1 MDRRSVL
8 LGITGTASLTAAEAP
23 AQPQARRR
31 RRQCAALRAS
41 GGPTSWSSAWTS
53 GRPTCR
59 CRTRCQAPAMRR
71 LEAQGVSFDRQYCT
85 APMCTPSRAT
95 MWTGV
100 HAKHTGLWDNTN
112 FAWIGELSR
121 DIPTIG
127 HLLREQGYY
136 TAFKG
141 KWHLSA
147 VPHSED
153 GLEPYGFA
161 DYQQWGDMFGATL
174 QGAML
179 DDTAAFEAIDWLEH
193 KAPRLDQPWLLVC
206 SLVNPHDIMYL
217 RTDPVQA
224 PHPEGLVAGLQSTV
238 QRLGWFERWWDV
250 ALPANFADD
259 YARQPFGVRSYK
271 ENVDLNY
278 GRIPDDRTDLW
289 LKHRNYLINCMRL
302 ADAQFMRILA
312 ALDRLDLWQD
322 TVVILME
329 DHGEMNGAHRMTQ
342 KGGIPFDEAAIVN
355 LTVCAP
361 GGPQGRRTAAVGSH
375 LDLAP
380 TLLAFAGLDEP
391 AIQQRYPH
399 LKGRSLMAAIFD
411 PDQDGPRGSA
421 NAPGDGALVCWDGLN
436 SLDNQWSVS
445 GALRALTGPGT
456 ENPGTPDEMQTK
468 LREAKQRLQ
477 RGRAEIR
484 RARLQQAHLLP
495 RRRGRATT
503 SWCAGSARRSTAI
516 RPPWTSCMRIPTW
529 PCTTWW
535 PIPASWRTW
544 RTRTTPVTT
553 RRWSNAC
560 SASCTPWCSARS
572 ARTGARSIST
582 CSARAR

>member
-1 MDRRSVL
+1 ML
-8 LGITGTASLTAAEAP
+8 LGITSTAYLKAAKAL
-23 AQPQARRR
+23 AQPQPG
-31 RRQCAALRAS
+31 AAVGNAPPSRKQQPNILVLCIDQWQTHMQLPDTVPAS
-41 GGPTSWSSAWTS
+41 
-53 GRPTCR
+53 
-59 CRTRCQAPAMRR
+59 AMRR

-141 KWHLSA
+141 KWHLSS

-153 GLEPYGFA
+153 GLETYGFA

-193 KAPRLDQPWLLVC
+193 KAPTLRQPWMMVC
-206 SLVNPHDIMYL
+206 SLINPHDIMYL

-224 PHPEGLVAGLQSTV
+224 PHPEGLVAGRQSSV
-238 QRLGWFERWWDV
+238 QRLDWFERWWDV
-250 ALPANFADD
+250 ALPTNFADD
-259 YARQPFGVRSYK
+259 YTGQPFGVRSYK

-289 LKHRNYLINCMRL
+289 LKHRNYLINCMLL

-312 ALDRLDLWQD
+312 ALDSLDLWRD
-322 TVVILME
+322 TVVILVE

-342 KGGIPFDEAAIVN
+342 KGGIPFEEAAIVN
-355 LTVCAP
+355 LTVCVP
-361 GGPQGRRTAAVGSH
+361 GGSQGRRTAAVGSH
-375 LDLAP
+375 LDLVP

-399 LKGRSLMAAIFD
+399 LKGRSLKGVIFD
-411 PDQDGPRGSA
+411 PDHDGPRGSA
-421 NAPGDGALVCWDGLN
+421 NAPGDGALICWDGLN

-445 GALRALTGPGT
+445 GALRALTGQGT
-456 ENPGTPDEMQTK
+456 ENPSTPGELQTK
-468 LREAKQRLQ
+468 LLEAKQRLREAGQKYGAPDFNKRTFFRTVVDGRYKLVRWFSPKEYGNPSTLDELYANSDVALYDLVADPGELENLGRQDHPHYNPALVQ
-477 RGRAEIR
+477 RMLGKLHALVQREMGVDR
-484 RARLQQAHLLP
+484 CPFNLD
-495 RRRGRATT
+495 
-503 SWCAGSARRSTAI
+503 
-516 RPPWTSCMRIPTW
+516 MF
-529 PCTTWW
+529 
-535 PIPASWRTW
+535 
-544 RTRTTPVTT
+544 
-553 RRWSNAC
+553 
-560 SASCTPWCSARS
+560 
-572 ARTGARSIST
+572 GARE
-582 CSARAR
+582 

>member
-1 MDRRSVL
+1 MQLPDTVP
-8 LGITGTASLTAAEAP
+8 AS
-23 AQPQARRR
+23 
-31 RRQCAALRAS
+31 
-41 GGPTSWSSAWTS
+41 
-53 GRPTCR
+53 
-59 CRTRCQAPAMRR
+59 AMRR

-141 KWHLSA
+141 KWHLSS

-153 GLEPYGFA
+153 GLETYGFA

-193 KAPRLDQPWLLVC
+193 KAPTLRQPWMMVC
-206 SLVNPHDIMYL
+206 SLINPHDIMYL

-224 PHPEGLVAGLQSTV
+224 PHPEGLVAGRQSSV
-238 QRLGWFERWWDV
+238 QRLDWFERWWDV
-250 ALPANFADD
+250 ALPTNFADD
-259 YARQPFGVRSYK
+259 YTGQPFGVRSYK

-289 LKHRNYLINCMRL
+289 LKHRNYLINCMLL

-312 ALDRLDLWQD
+312 ALDSLDLWRD
-322 TVVILME
+322 TVVILVE

-342 KGGIPFDEAAIVN
+342 KGGIPFEEAAIVN
-355 LTVCAP
+355 LTVCVP
-361 GGPQGRRTAAVGSH
+361 GGSQGWRTAAVGSH
-375 LDLAP
+375 LDLVP

-391 AIQQRYPH
+391 AI
-399 LKGRSLMAAIFD
+399 
-411 PDQDGPRGSA
+411 
-421 NAPGDGALVCWDGLN
+421 
-436 SLDNQWSVS
+436 
-445 GALRALTGPGT
+445 
-456 ENPGTPDEMQTK
+456 
-468 LREAKQRLQ
+468 
-477 RGRAEIR
+477 
-484 RARLQQAHLLP
+484 
-495 RRRGRATT
+495 
-503 SWCAGSARRSTAI
+503 
-516 RPPWTSCMRIPTW
+516 
-529 PCTTWW
+529 
-535 PIPASWRTW
+535 
-544 RTRTTPVTT
+544 
-553 RRWSNAC
+553 
-560 SASCTPWCSARS
+560 
-572 ARTGARSIST
+572 
-582 CSARAR
+582 